1 MTSQELHDLLADLR
15 RRRTELDDVEAKS
28 ARQGSPQDVWK
39 TICAFANRP
48 GGGVILF
55 GIDDVTYEVV
65 GVGDPDRLQ
74 RDLAEA
80 ASGLEP
86 PVRLSLSAHVVGTHL
101 VIAAEIPEVEP
112 SFRPCYRR
120 SQGPYHGAYVR
131 MGDGDRQMSEYEV
144 YLAISSRVQPTE
156 DVRPVEGASVADLD
170 GGKVDALLADLRAKR
185 PALAALGNDR
195 QGLMSALN
203 IVSREEPTRP
213 TLAGLLAL
221 GRYPQTFFPSLVVTV
236 TAFTSDEPDPAARL
250 EGDIRCEGPIPE
262 MLEQAMRAVQR
273 FTRSR
278 TIVRGIGHET
288 VPEYPLAA
296 LREAL
301 VNAVAH
307 RDYSRYAVGTQVQVR
322 FFPNRIEIHNPGG
335 LYGPVT
341 VDLLGEL
348 GIQST
353 RNAALAWLL
362 EDLGPMEN
370 RGTGLAA
377 MAAAMRAA
385 HLPPPLFQD
394 GRTYFRVTLR
404 NESLLTEDVLDWLA
418 GFAASSLS
426 DRQRYAMAYARRFGR
441 ITSREYRL
449 LDPVD
454 SRQAGR
460 ELKDLVEKSI
470 FRQEGTRGGTY
481 YVLTPTAG
489 IASGIPQDLDENAR
503 QVLAVLA
510 GLGEAGTSELARR
523 TRLSR
528 PTVGNALRSLMARG
542 LVEPTTLAARAPNR
556 RYRLKGTSRH
566 ETG

>member
-1 MTSQELHDLLADLR
+1 MTPQEFHDLLAELR
-15 RRRTELDDVEAKS
+15 RRRTELDDVEVKS
-28 ARQGSPQDVWK
+28 ARQGSPKDVWK

-55 GIDDVTYEVV
+55 GIDGATYEVV
-65 GVGDPDRLQ
+65 GVGDPDQLQ

-80 ASGLEP
+80 ASDLEP
-86 PVRLSLSAHVVGTHL
+86 PVRLSLSAHLIGTHV

-112 SFRPCYRR
+112 QFRPCYRR
-120 SQGPYHGAYVR
+120 SKGPYHGAYVR
-131 MGDGDRQMSEYEV
+131 VGDGDRQMTEYEV

-156 DVRPVEGASVADLD
+156 DMRPVEGASVADLD
-170 GGKVDALLADLRAKR
+170 GGKIDALLADLRTKR
-185 PALAALGNDR
+185 PSLAALGNDR

-203 IVSREEPTRP
+203 IVSRDEPTRP
-213 TLAGLLAL
+213 TLAGLLTF
-221 GRYPQTFFPSLVVTV
+221 GRYPQTFFPSLVITL
-236 TAFTSDEPDPAARL
+236 TAFTSDEPDPTARL
-250 EGDIRCEGPIPE
+250 EADIRCEGPIPE
-262 MLEQAMRAVQR
+262 MLEQAMRAAQR
-273 FTRSR
+273 FMKSR
-278 TIVRGIGHET
+278 TIVKGIGHET

-322 FFPNRIEIHNPGG
+322 FFPNRVEIQNPGG

-353 RNAALAWLL
+353 RNATLARLL

-404 NESLLTEDVLDWLA
+404 NESLLTDDILGWLA
-418 GFAASSLS
+418 GVADSSLS
-426 DRQRYAMAYARRFGR
+426 DRQRYAMAYVRRFGR

-460 ELKDLVEKSI
+460 ELKDLVEKNI
-470 FRQEGTRGGTY
+470 LRQEGTRGGTY
-481 YVLTPTAG
+481 YVLTPAAG
-489 IASGIPQDLDENAR
+489 IVASTPHDLDGNAR

-510 GLGEAGTSELARR
+510 GQGEAGTAELARR
-523 TRLSR
+523 TGLSR
-528 PTVGNALRSLMARG
+528 PTVANALRALMERG
-542 LVEPTTLAARAPNR
+542 LVEPTTRAAHAPNR
-556 RYRLKGTSRH
+556 RYRVKGTARDRDR
-566 ETG
+566 